1 MLSTSSDL
9 PPPIM
14 DGLFTQIQS
23 VYLKNILAMKQSC
36 MTRQPAIVNL
46 GNGKYQFIY
55 NQQEVQRDEE
65 TFWEYDYVEVDKVDK
80 ATIIQAI
87 IHKSYSLDDEVALIN
102 NYNQGLKIEEY
113 EAYQQFRNDVKSIIN
128 ELL

>member
-1 MLSTSSDL
+1 
-9 PPPIM
+9 
-14 DGLFTQIQS
+14 
-23 VYLKNILAMKQSC
+23 

-65 TFWEYDYVEVDKVDK
+65 TFWEYDYVEVDKVDE
-80 ATIIQAI
+80 ATIIQTI

-128 ELL
+128 ELF

>member
-1 MLSTSSDL
+1 
-9 PPPIM
+9 
-14 DGLFTQIQS
+14 
-23 VYLKNILAMKQSC
+23 MKQSC

-128 ELL
+128 ELF

>member
-1 MLSTSSDL
+1 M
-9 PPPIM
+9 
-14 DGLFTQIQS
+14 
-23 VYLKNILAMKQSC
+23 KNSCTYKQES
-36 MTRQPAIVNL
+36 IINL

-55 NQQEVQRDEE
+55 NQQEVQREEE
-65 TFWEYDYVEVDKVDK
+65 TFWEYDYVEVDKVDE
-80 ATIIQAI
+80 ATIIQTI